1 MLDFLEGVSLRLL
14 GEEWSSRP
22 GFSALLAKTG
32 DDAPPASC
40 FTVCPM
46 TDARAKVLLWLVL
59 SLEKLQFSL
68 EETEDAN
75 GLEIVR
81 GLCSLL

>member
-1 MLDFLEGVSLRLL
+1 
-14 GEEWSSRP
+14 
-22 GFSALLAKTG
+22 
-32 DDAPPASC
+32 
-40 FTVCPM
+40 M

>member
-1 MLDFLEGVSLRLL
+1 
-14 GEEWSSRP
+14 
-22 GFSALLAKTG
+22 
-32 DDAPPASC
+32 
-40 FTVCPM
+40 M

-68 EETEDAN
+68 EETADAN